1 MCKIYSYIAYECMS
15 CIDAHM
21 LILYLYSILYTLYTI
36 ICIYSI
42 YRLVYIRGSPEQNIH
57 ALQIIIDKVGGWPYT
72 TPIYDNE
79 LSRIEE
85 KLSLFIPFLAIPAVL
100 FEISGSDPT
109 HFSGSGGTHPYEGY
123 LFPMDSKDFPHIA
136 GMYSI

>member
-1 MCKIYSYIAYECMS
+1 M
-15 CIDAHM
+15 
-21 LILYLYSILYTLYTI
+21 YTLHTLYYT
-36 ICIYSI
+36 

-109 HFSGSGGTHPYEGY
+109 HFSGSDPTHGSYEGY

-136 GMYSI
+136 GMYSIIYT